1 MLSLQECRKI
11 LGSSCTLS
19 DSALE
24 QYRDDLYAFAD
35 IAYEAII
42 NNTQPSQSILPP
54 QNQTVSSEEMF
65 KLVTKDQQEDVIE
78 RSAIM
83 EYDSG
88 LQREDAERNVLSK
101 HYGKNGLR
109 N

>member
-1 MLSLQECRKI
+1 
-11 LGSSCTLS
+11 
-19 DSALE
+19 
-24 QYRDDLYAFAD
+24 
-35 IAYEAII
+35 
-42 NNTQPSQSILPP
+42 
-54 QNQTVSSEEMF
+54 MF
-65 KLVTKDQQEDVIE
+65 KLLTKDQQEDVIE